1 MGKRVKPKGR
11 NPRKQPR
18 SRGSD
23 LDPNQDQSDPKPN
36 TTNEEETTK
45 SREGCSHYTE
55 GDLHL
60 NKILISILSSNSE
73 FSSCDHCR
81 DELPQA
87 NRKGGAS
94 GGKKKKKGGGAGP
107 RGGEAKP
114 NPNPIWVCL
123 DCGRSF
129 CGGEVDKEVPYGHAR
144 RHAKQERHNW
154 AVGPDSAGTAWCYLC
169 NAEVPIEMPSIEV
182 GGMLNSIV

>member
-23 LDPNQDQSDPKPN
+23 SDPNQDRSDPKPN
-36 TTNEEETTK
+36 ATNEEETTK
-45 SREGCSHYTE
+45 TRKCCSHYE
-55 GDLHL
+55 KGDSHL
-60 NKILISILSSNSE
+60 NKILLSILSSDSE
-73 FSSCDHCR
+73 FSSCEHCR

-87 NRKGGAS
+87 NRKGGTS
-94 GGKKKKKGGGAGP
+94 GGKKKKKGGRAGP
-107 RGGEAKP
+107 KRAEAKP
-114 NPNPIWVCL
+114 NNPIWVCL

-129 CGGEVDKEVPYGHAR
+129 CGGEVNKEVPYGHAR

-154 AVGPDSAGTAWCYLC
+154 AVGPASSGTAWCFLC
-169 NAEVPIEMPSIEV
+169 DSEVPIEMPSLEV
-182 GGMLNSIV
+182 GETVTYIV